1 MLQVIDDKVV
11 SQKSQQ
17 QRNITLKH
25 ILHNLDPEIR
35 YYAYLVYNHVKTY
48 GYAEGQNDSYE
59 SLLPIINV
67 LNHHNIKINKLDEL
81 NKIIKHNNEFDL
93 SCMFDCPYDMIRK
106 FNMKETQYIKF
117 DDIIDKYIS
126 TIFGNNPIIVCSRY
140 VSSQITSYASL
151 LCYYNLHNEISNK
164 LVQEIYIYESC
175 LMGNIRYIKIVY
187 DNAPLQITYYTKC
200 PKCHKDI
207 SETILFRNGLRIAKL
222 VYDNKYRTNIII
234 SEITYNGVQNGCLH
248 SKCADC
254 KENISL
260 IQNDSQA
267 EPCITTP
274 TCPTIENVQRCS
286 NELTSTYE
294 IAQQTT
300 ANTKLLKIGI
310 CDNKPV
316 LIELLVPKGAFM
328 VNAINKKKVRVNFA
342 KVERIITSNGELKKT
357 ATSIHDSLFVYIAN
371 SGRFITN
378 FNKSAGC
385 SFGIH
390 GVTNFDDL
398 NYWLDAYR
406 YKFGTELFTS
416 TDINFWKRFIERVKI
431 PPPEKLKISEDD
443 LKKALSSIKII
454 NNNVIKVPV
463 NEIFADKIPN
473 KVPSTNEISTDQLPI
488 KRKRETKPEYKNE
501 VEKEII
507 TVPVKRGAIVVTTFK
522 KDNFGSLT

>member
-1 MLQVIDDKVV
+1 MLKVIDANI
-11 SQKSQQ
+11 SPQRLQH

-25 ILHNLDPEIR
+25 ILHDLDPQIR
-35 YYAYLVYNHVKTY
+35 YYAYLVYNHVQTN
-48 GYAEGQNDSYE
+48 EFTDGQNDMYE
-59 SLLPIINV
+59 NLLPIIAI

-81 NKIIKHNNEFDL
+81 NKIIKHNNEFDI

-117 DDIIDKYIS
+117 DNIIDKYIL
-126 TIFGNNPIIVCSRY
+126 TIFGNNPIIMCSRY
-140 VSSQITSYASL
+140 VSSQFTSYASL
-151 LCYYNLHNEISNK
+151 LCYYNLHNKISNK

-207 SETILFRNGLRIAKL
+207 SETILLCNGLRIAKL

-248 SKCADC
+248 SKCSEC

-260 IQNDSQA
+260 IHNDSQA
-267 EPCITTP
+267 EPCLTTP

-300 ANTKLLKIGI
+300 TNTKLLKIGI
-310 CDNKPV
+310 SDNKPV

-328 VNAINKKKVRVNFA
+328 VNAMNKKKVRVNFA
-342 KVERIITSNGELKKT
+342 KVERIITSDGELKKT
-357 ATSIHDSLFVYIAN
+357 ATSIHDPLFVYITN

-416 TDINFWKRFIERVKI
+416 TDINFWKRFIERVKT
-431 PPPEKLKISEDD
+431 PPPEKIKITEDD
-443 LKKALSSIKII
+443 LKKVLNSIKI
-454 NNNVIKVPV
+454 P
-463 NEIFADKIPN
+463 DKIPVN
-473 KVPSTNEISTDQLPI
+473 NTVDKISMDNIPI
-488 KRKRETKPEYKNE
+488 KRKRESKQEYKNE